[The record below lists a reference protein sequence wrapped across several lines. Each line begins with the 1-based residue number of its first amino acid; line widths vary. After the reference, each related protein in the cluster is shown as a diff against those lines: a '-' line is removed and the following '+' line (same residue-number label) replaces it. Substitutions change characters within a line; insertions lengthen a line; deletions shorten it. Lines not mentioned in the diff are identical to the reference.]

1 MLVRMRTTFTGFR
14 NGEPWPPVGGTLDVP
29 DHEAADL
36 IRNRYADAVEGP
48 DDADTNT
55 DPLEDVSDATTEP
68 GGTTSETGSGPL
80 EEVDTQLVEPG
91 ASSAA
96 EGLNEMKAT
105 ARKRR

>member
-55 DPLEDVSDATTEP
+55 DPVEDVSDATTEP
-68 GGTTSETGSGPL
+68 GDTGTEAGSGSV
-80 EEVDTQLVEPG
+80 EEVDTQLVEPDPV
-91 ASSAA
+91 AA
-96 EGLNEMKAT
+96 AQGLNDLKAT
-105 ARKRR
+105 AKKRR